1 MQKILTGA
9 QVKELDANH
18 VMITGQSSL
27 KLMESAGQSFV
38 NWFLDQGFSK
48 DKKILIAVGAGNN
61 GGDGLVIARL
71 LVERQYQVRII
82 DCFGS
87 VDRFSSDALSNYN
100 LLPKSVQ
107 VIKINTDIFNDCSIL
122 IDAYLGVGLS
132 GDLREDAVANIQLLN
147 QFQGTKISIDIPS
160 GLPSEGVGNM
170 ELCFKAE
177 WTVTFEFPK
186 LALLL
191 PENSWLVGELVHIKI
206 NVDPGAFDLIDTSYY
221 FLEKKDIPALH
232 RYFTRFSYKGD
243 FGKVLLIGGGPGKM
257 GAIILSCK
265 SALRTGSGLVTCH
278 IEEPERTIIQ
288 TAVPEAMATWGLI
301 ANPEY
306 YDALGIGPGWGTD
319 NRLRQFQQL
328 LSDFTKPMVIDAD
341 GINLLAKN
349 KDLISQVPQNSI
361 LTPHIGE
368 FERLVGNCEGH
379 LERLGK
385 AKEFAMENKLIL
397 VLKGA
402 NTVVSLPD
410 GRQIFNSSGTQY
422 MATGG
427 SGDVLTGMITSYLG
441 MGYDPVNAALCG
453 VYHHGLAG
461 EIASKSKFR
470 GTVASDIIEAIP
482 ETYSQLRI
490 T

>member
-18 VMITGQSSL
+18 VKITGQSSL

-38 NWFLDQGFSK
+38 NWFLDQGYSK
-48 DKKILIAVGAGNN
+48 EKKILIAVGAGNN

-87 VDRFSSDALSNYN
+87 IDRFSPDALSNFN

-107 VIKINTDIFNDCSIL
+107 VVKLNPDIFKDYAIL
-122 IDAYLGVGLS
+122 IDAYLGVGLR
-132 GDLREDAVANIQLLN
+132 GELRESAIDTIQSLN
-147 QFQGTKISIDIPS
+147 LFQGVKISIDIPA
-160 GLPSEGVGNM
+160 GLPSEGVGNT
-170 ELCFKAE
+170 ELCFQAN

-191 PENSWLVGELVHIKI
+191 PENTWIVGELIYAKIK
-206 NVDPGAFDLIDTSYY
+206 VDAEAFDQMETSYY

-232 RYFTRFSYKGD
+232 KHFTRFSYKGD
-243 FGKVLLIGGGPGKM
+243 LGKVLLIGGGPGKM

-265 SALRTGSGLVTCH
+265 SAMRTGSGLVTCH
-278 IEEPERTIIQ
+278 IEESERAIIQ
-288 TAVPEAMATWGLI
+288 TAVPEAMASWGLI

-328 LSDFTKPMVIDAD
+328 LKDFNKPMVIDAD
-341 GINLLAKN
+341 GINLLAKHEA
-349 KDLISQVPQNSI
+349 LLSQVPENSI

-368 FERLVGNCEGH
+368 FERLVGNCQGH
-379 LERLGK
+379 LERLSK
-385 AKEFAMENKLIL
+385 AKLFAMEHKLII

-410 GRQIFNSSGTQY
+410 GKQIFNSSGTQY

-470 GTVASDIIEAIP
+470 GTIASDIIDAIP

-490 T
+490 A